1 MRKRASSSPSANGGR
16 VTQARALFLALSLGL
31 LTACNSEQV
40 PSAQNYGTVQGRAY
54 DTATNQGVAGV
65 TVTVDA
71 IDSATTAADGTY
83 RIPNIPIG
91 EYDITVAAPSGYT
104 VGAIPDASGSLVA
117 GQSISVDVPL
127 TKQ

>member
-1 MRKRASSSPSANGGR
+1 M
-16 VTQARALFLALSLGL
+16 TQARALFLALSLGL
-31 LTACNSEQV
+31 LGGCNANQV
-40 PSAQNYGTVQGRAY
+40 PSAQNYGTIQGRAY
-54 DTATNQGVAGV
+54 DSATNQGVAGV
-65 TVTVDA
+65 IVTVDA

-83 RIPNIPIG
+83 KIPNIPIG
-91 EYDITVAAPSGYT
+91 EYDLTAAAPSGYA